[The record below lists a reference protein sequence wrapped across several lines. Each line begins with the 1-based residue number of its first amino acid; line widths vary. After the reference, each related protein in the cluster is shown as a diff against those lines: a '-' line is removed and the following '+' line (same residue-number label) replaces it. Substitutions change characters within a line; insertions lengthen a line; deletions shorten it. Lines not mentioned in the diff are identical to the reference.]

1 MKFLSFLVLALVCV
15 SVQAAEFD
23 GRAVF
28 GTAPGHDVDSAVKR
42 AVKEKKKV
50 LLFGF
55 DPKEGGSY
63 PGYDINFFM
72 DLGETKKLV
81 KDNFIVVVLER
92 GHKDLQR
99 YPNPGSPEK
108 AYYVLISAEGKS
120 LASGPAG
127 INGNSS
133 LNMVKQWLAQP

>member
-1 MKFLSFLVLALVCV
+1 MRLFSLLMLALVCV
-15 SVQAAEFD
+15 NMQAAEFD

-28 GTAPGHDVDSAVKR
+28 GTAPGHDVDSALKR

-55 DPKEGGSY
+55 DPKVGGSF

-72 DLGETKKLV
+72 DLGQTKTLV
-81 KDNFIVVVLER
+81 KEHFIVVVLER
-92 GHKDLQR
+92 GQKDLQR

-108 AYYVLISAEGKS
+108 AYYVLINASGKS
-120 LASGPAG
+120 VATGLAG
-127 INGNSS
+127 INGNTS
-133 LNMVKQWLAQP
+133 LKLVQQWLAQP

>member
-1 MKFLSFLVLALVCV
+1 MMLALVCV
-15 SVQAAEFD
+15 NVQAAEFD

-28 GTAPGHDVDSAVKR
+28 GTAPGHDVDSALKR

-55 DPKEGGSY
+55 DPKVGGSF

-72 DLGETKKLV
+72 DLEETKKLV
-81 KDNFIVVVLER
+81 KDHFIVVVLER
-92 GHKDLQR
+92 GQKDLQR

-108 AYYVLISAEGKS
+108 AYYVLINASGKGV
-120 LASGPAG
+120 ASGPAG

-133 LNMVKQWLAQP
+133 LKMVQQWLAQP